1 MKKMILSGLFLS
13 LMAFVLMQGFQVR
26 ELGAGS
32 GESIAQERCTA
43 CHGIGRVERAGHD
56 RARWISTVRRM
67 MGKSNFGP
75 KLSDAEFEAL
85 IEYLVSI

>member
-13 LMAFVLMQGFQVR
+13 LMAVVLMQGLQVR

-32 GESIAQERCTA
+32 GEGIAQERCTA
-43 CHGIGRVERAGHD
+43 CHNTMRIERAGHD
-56 RARWISTVRRM
+56 RQGWEKTVQRM
-67 MGKSNFGP
+67 MGKSNFGT